1 MGLKVG
7 IVGLPNAGKSTI
19 FNALTK
25 SEIAAENYPFC
36 TIDPNVG
43 IVNVPD
49 NRITQLVKIFN
60 PKNIINTAIEFVDIA
75 GLVKGASKGEGLGNQ
90 FLSHIRDVD
99 AILYVIRLFQEEN
112 VSHTEGSIDPIRDIE
127 IIETEL
133 LLKDILSLEKH
144 LNKIEKLVKSGDK
157 DAKETLQVLQKILPQ
172 MNEGISI
179 NNILLNEEEKQQ
191 IKYLTFLTNKP
202 VLYIANIDDTELL
215 ETIESSNYKLLQN
228 HAEKNKSIVLKICG
242 NLEYE
247 ISILEEE
254 EKSQFLNE
262 YNLNESGLHRLIQSA
277 YQLLGLKTFFT
288 AGDKEVRAWT
298 IKKGMSAQQAAGII
312 HSDMERGFIKA
323 EIYSVNEIIK
333 SKSELKLKEAGKI
346 RQEGKNY
353 IVQDGDVIF
362 FKFNV

>member
-1 MGLKVG
+1 MAGHCNEIKV
-7 IVGLPNAGKSTI
+7 IVK
-19 FNALTK
+19 
-25 SEIAAENYPFC
+25 
-36 TIDPNVG
+36 
-43 IVNVPD
+43 
-49 NRITQLVKIFN
+49 
-60 PKNIINTAIEFVDIA
+60 
-75 GLVKGASKGEGLGNQ
+75 
-90 FLSHIRDVD
+90 
-99 AILYVIRLFQEEN
+99 
-112 VSHTEGSIDPIRDIE
+112 
-127 IIETEL
+127 
-133 LLKDILSLEKH
+133 
-144 LNKIEKLVKSGDK
+144 
-157 DAKETLQVLQKILPQ
+157 
-172 MNEGISI
+172 
-179 NNILLNEEEKQQ
+179 
-191 IKYLTFLTNKP
+191 
-202 VLYIANIDDTELL
+202 
-215 ETIESSNYKLLQN
+215 
-228 HAEKNKSIVLKICG
+228 KNKSIVLKICG